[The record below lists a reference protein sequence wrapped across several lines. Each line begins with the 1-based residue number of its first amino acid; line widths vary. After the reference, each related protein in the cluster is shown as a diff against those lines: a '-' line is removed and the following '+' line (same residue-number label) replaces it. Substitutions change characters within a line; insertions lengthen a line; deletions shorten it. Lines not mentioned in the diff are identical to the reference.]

1 MKYSVFHKIDTRYKF
16 FDRFCKRYIKAS
28 DPQVRARLIESCEEL
43 MELIV
48 KMILDGNMEDLSD
61 ILSKS
66 NSKHAR
72 VFFDYFVGAKTK
84 HMKKTD
90 IVSTVKHYFTKENDM
105 KEIHEFMMEAV
116 KPIKLSTKYVPFKLN
131 EADGDEDTAPDA
143 GGDDM
148 GGDDPFA
155 DDGGDMG
162 GDDMGG
168 GDDFGGDDGG
178 DPFGG
183 APDAGGGGGGSDDED
198 GEGDG
203 DGTGEEENTDPYD
216 MEGHEDDPD
225 FTEGADNAEVVQPTP
240 AGAVV
245 YDVKGIMQSMNAV
258 IEALPDAQLAEIEA
272 VKKAVTLI
280 FNGKLLKAEDVT
292 FQNPKNASFLLKK
305 IGSNVNEKTRNY
317 LMLKIKQPLIKLRDK
332 NKEDLAA
339 MKNDNNNI
347 RDTLGTLDK

>member
-1 MKYSVFHKIDTRYKF
+1 MKYSVFHKIETRYKF
-16 FDRFCKRYIKAS
+16 FDRFCKRYIKVT
-28 DPQVRARLIESCEEL
+28 DPVIRERLIESCEEL

-48 KMILDGNMEDLSD
+48 KMMLDDNKEDLAD

-66 NSKHAR
+66 NSKFAR

-90 IVSTVKHYFTKENDM
+90 IVSTVHNYFTKENDM
-105 KEIHEFMMEAV
+105 KDIHAFLEEAV
-116 KPIKLSTKYVPFKLN
+116 KPIKLSKQYVPFKLN
-131 EADGDEDTAPDA
+131 EAEGDEDTAPDADA

-148 GGDDPFA
+148 GGDPFA
-155 DDGGDMG
+155 G
-162 GDDMGG
+162 GDDMG
-168 GDDFGGDDGG
+168 GG

-183 APDAGGGGGGSDDED
+183 APDAPADVGSDSNSDDEAGETAD
-198 GEGDG
+198 GEEDQ
-203 DGTGEEENTDPYD
+203 DPYD

-225 FTEGADNAEVVQPTP
+225 FTEGADDAEVVQPTP
-240 AGAVV
+240 AGACI
-245 YDVKGIMQSMNAV
+245 YDVKGIMQALNAI
-258 IEALPDAQLAEIEA
+258 IEALPDTQLVEIKA

-332 NKEDLAA
+332 NKEDLVV
-339 MKNDNNNI
+339 MKNDNDNI
-347 RDTLGTLDK
+347 RDTLNKIG

>member
-1 MKYSVFHKIDTRYKF
+1 MKYSVFHKIETRYKF
-16 FDRFCKRYIKAS
+16 FDRFCKRYIKVT
-28 DPQVRARLIESCEEL
+28 DPVIRERLIESCEEL

-48 KMILDGNMEDLSD
+48 KMLLDDNKEDLAD

-66 NSKHAR
+66 NSKFAR

-90 IVSTVKHYFTKENDM
+90 IVSTVHNYFTKENDM
-105 KEIHEFMMEAV
+105 KDIHAFLEEAV
-116 KPIKLSTKYVPFKLN
+116 KPIKLSKQYVPFKLN
-131 EADGDEDTAPDA
+131 EAEGDEDTAPDADAGGDDMGDDPFA

-148 GGDDPFA
+148 GGDD
-155 DDGGDMG
+155 MG
-162 GDDMGG
+162 GDDA
-168 GDDFGGDDGG
+168 GG

-183 APDAGGGGGGSDDED
+183 APDAPGGGGGDSDSGDDED
-198 GEGDG
+198 GDAAN
-203 DGTGEEENTDPYD
+203 GEEEDQDPYD
-216 MEGHEDDPD
+216 MEGHEDDTD
-225 FTEGADNAEVVQPTP
+225 FTEGADDAEVVQPTP
-240 AGAVV
+240 AGACI
-245 YDVKGIMQSMNAV
+245 YDVKGIMQSMNAI

-339 MKNDNNNI
+339 MKNDNDNI

>member
-1 MKYSVFHKIDTRYKF
+1 MKYSVFHKIETRYKF
-16 FDRFCKRYIKAS
+16 FDRFCKRYIKVT
-28 DPQVRARLIESCEEL
+28 DPVIRERLIESCEDL

-48 KMILDGNMEDLSD
+48 KMMLDDNKEDLAD
-61 ILSKS
+61 ILSKR
-66 NSKHAR
+66 NSTFAR

-90 IVSTVKHYFTKENDM
+90 IVSTVHNYFTKENDM
-105 KEIHEFMMEAV
+105 KDIHAFLEEAV
-116 KPIKLSTKYVPFKLN
+116 KPIKLSKQYVPFKLN
-131 EADGDEDTAPDA
+131 EAEGDEDTAPDADA

-148 GGDDPFA
+148 GGDPFA
-155 DDGGDMG
+155 G
-162 GDDMGG
+162 GDDMG
-168 GDDFGGDDGG
+168 GG

-183 APDAGGGGGGSDDED
+183 APDALAGGGSDSDSDDEAGETAD
-198 GEGDG
+198 GEEDQ
-203 DGTGEEENTDPYD
+203 DPYD

-225 FTEGADNAEVVQPTP
+225 FTEGADDAEVVQPTP
-240 AGAVV
+240 AGACI
-245 YDVKGIMQSMNAV
+245 YDVKGIMQSMNAI
-258 IEALPDAQLAEIEA
+258 IEALPDAQLVEIKA

-317 LMLKIKQPLIKLRDK
+317 LTLKIKQPLIKLRDK

-339 MKNDNNNI
+339 MKNDNDKI
-347 RDTLGTLDK
+347 RDTLNKIS